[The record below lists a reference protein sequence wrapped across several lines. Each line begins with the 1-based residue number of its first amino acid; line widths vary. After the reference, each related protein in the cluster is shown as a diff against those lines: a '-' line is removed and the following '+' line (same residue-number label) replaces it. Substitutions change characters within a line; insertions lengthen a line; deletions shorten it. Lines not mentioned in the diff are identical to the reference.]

1 MIPTLPDS
9 GLGRT
14 HRLGVIGLWLLA
26 LALCAA
32 VIARTPF
39 VADLSAFLPASAD
52 ARQRVLIDQVRSG
65 APARTLML
73 GITGGDAA
81 QRAAASRTLAAALR
95 DSGLFE
101 QVSNGENDAWAEV
114 GRWVFERRYT
124 LSPAVTP
131 ERFQPDGLREAI
143 DETLSLLG
151 TPAGA
156 LIKPILETDPTGET
170 RRIAEALIPAGAPRT
185 QDGVWVGRS
194 EPRAV
199 LMASTRAPGADL
211 DAMQRAIDR
220 VRADF
225 GPLAAQGLGLQLT
238 GAPVFAVDSR
248 AGIEREVHLLAAAG
262 TVLMS
267 LLLLVAFAS
276 IAALATALLPVATGI
291 AAGIAA
297 VGLVFGNV
305 HGVTL
310 GFGSTLIGEAV
321 DYAIYYLIQARRH
334 GGAGDGWR
342 HWLRENWPT
351 VRLGLLTSVCG
362 FAALLFSGFPGLQ
375 QLGVFSIAGLLAAVA
390 TTRWLMPVLMP
401 DGARGMGLRR
411 QLGRAAR
418 ELFAWLPRTR
428 MLWLA
433 LGIFAVVA
441 MVARGAIWGTELAS
455 LSPIDPAQLALD
467 ASLRADLGA
476 DDSGSLIAVRGDDA
490 QAVLRRAE
498 AVGARLDALVDQGV
512 LGGYSSVARFLP
524 SLETQARRRA
534 ALPAPG
540 ALQAALAEAT
550 ADGPLPAR
558 RLQPFL
564 AAVEQARQPADDTP
578 EQAAT
583 GALAPLVNALL
594 LKGEDGRWTALLP
607 LTPAD
612 AARGIDAPQ
621 VRAALAGVDEV
632 VMLDIGIELRRM
644 YQRYLGE
651 AQAQALVGA
660 VVVLGLIGL
669 SLRAPRRIVAVC
681 QPLLLAVLLTMG
693 GCAALGVPLGIL
705 HLIGLLLVVAVGSNY
720 ALFFDLL
727 RDQPQPDDDTL
738 ASLALANLTLV
749 LSFALLAC
757 SAIPALSAMG
767 RVVAPGALLAL
778 LLSAAFAPKRPA
790 TPTR

>member
-1 MIPTLPDS
+1 MNRRRVLA
-9 GLGRT
+9 
-14 HRLGVIGLWLLA
+14 LWLLA
-26 LALCAA
+26 MAVCAV

-52 ARQRVLIDQVRSG
+52 ARQQVLIDQVRSG
-65 APARTLML
+65 APARTLMM

-81 QRAAASRTLAAALR
+81 QRAAGSKALAAALR
-95 DSGLFE
+95 RSGLFE
-101 QVSNGENDAWAEV
+101 QVSNGENDAWADI

-124 LSPAVTP
+124 LSPAIAP
-131 ERFQPDGLREAI
+131 ERFEAEGLREAI

-156 LIKPILETDPTGET
+156 LVKPILTSDPTGET

-211 DAMQRAIDR
+211 DAMQVAIAR
-220 VRADF
+220 IHAEF
-225 GPLAAQGLGLQLT
+225 APLAAQGLTLQLT

-267 LLLLVAFAS
+267 ALLLVAFAS
-276 IAALATALLPVATGI
+276 LAALGTALLPVASGV

-321 DYAIYYLIQARRH
+321 DYAIYYLIQARGH
-334 GGAGDGWR
+334 GGQGDGWR

-401 DGARGMGLRR
+401 DGARGLGLRR

-418 ELFAWLPRTR
+418 GLFGWLPRTR
-428 MLWLA
+428 AIWLA
-433 LGIFAVVA
+433 LGIFAAVA
-441 MVARGAIWGTELAS
+441 MLARGAIWGTELAS
-455 LSPIDPAQLALD
+455 LSPINPALLALD

-476 DDSGSLIAVRGDDA
+476 DDGGALVAVQGADA
-490 QAVLRRAE
+490 ETVLQRAE
-498 AVGARLDALVDQGV
+498 AVGTRLDRLIDAGTLA
-512 LGGYSSVARFLP
+512 GYSSVARFLP
-524 SLETQARRRA
+524 SLATQQQRRA
-534 ALPAPG
+534 ALPAPD
-540 ALQAALAEAT
+540 ALRQALADASV
-550 ADGPLPAR
+550 DSPLPAA
-558 RLQPFL
+558 RLQAFL
-564 AAVEQARQPADDTP
+564 DAVEQARQRPDDTP
-578 EQAAT
+578 AQAAS

-594 LKGEDGRWTALLP
+594 LQGADGRWTALLP

-612 AARGIDAPQ
+612 PAKGIDAGR
-621 VRAALAGVDEV
+621 VRAALTGLEGVE
-632 VMLDIGIELRRM
+632 MIDIGIELKRV

-651 AQAQALVGA
+651 AQAQALIGA
-660 VVVLGLIGL
+660 AAVIGLIAL
-669 SLRAPRRIVAVC
+669 SLRSPRRVVAVC

-749 LSFALLAC
+749 LSFALLAF

-778 LLSAAFAPKRPA
+778 LLSAAFAPRRPA
-790 TPTR
+790 

>member
-1 MIPTLPDS
+1 MNRRRVLA
-9 GLGRT
+9 
-14 HRLGVIGLWLLA
+14 LWLLA
-26 LALCAA
+26 VALCAA

-52 ARQRVLIDQVRSG
+52 ARQQVLIDQVRSG
-65 APARTLML
+65 APARTLMM
-73 GITGGDAA
+73 GISGGDAA
-81 QRAAASRTLAAALR
+81 QRAAASKALAAALR
-95 DSGLFE
+95 ASGLFE
-101 QVSNGENDAWAEV
+101 QVSNGENDAWADI
-114 GRWVFERRYT
+114 GRWVFEHRYT
-124 LSPAVTP
+124 LSPAITP
-131 ERFQPDGLREAI
+131 ERFQADGLREAI

-156 LIKPILETDPTGET
+156 LVKPILERDPTGET

-220 VRADF
+220 IRADF
-225 GPLAAQGLGLQLT
+225 APLAAQGLALQLT

-248 AGIEREVHLLAAAG
+248 AGIEREVHVLAAAG

-267 LLLLVAFAS
+267 ALLLVAFAS
-276 IAALATALLPVATGI
+276 LAALGAALLPVASGV

-321 DYAIYYLIQARRH
+321 DYAIYYLIQARGH
-334 GGAGDGWR
+334 GGHGDGWR

-401 DGARGMGLRR
+401 DGARGLGLRR
-411 QLGRAAR
+411 QLGRGAR
-418 ELFAWLPRTR
+418 RLFGWLPRTR
-428 MLWLA
+428 LLWLA
-433 LGIFAVVA
+433 LGVFAAVA
-441 MVARGAIWGTELAS
+441 MLARGAIWGTELAS
-455 LSPIDPAQLALD
+455 LSPINPALLALD

-476 DDSGSLIAVRGDDA
+476 DDGGALVAVQAADA
-490 QAVLRRAE
+490 ETVLRRAE
-498 AVGARLDALVDQGV
+498 AVGEKLDLLVDQNV
-512 LGGYSSVARFLP
+512 LAGYSSVARFLP
-524 SLETQARRRA
+524 SLATQQRRRA
-534 ALPAPG
+534 ALPAPD
-540 ALQAALAEAT
+540 ALKQALAQASV
-550 ADGPLPAR
+550 DSPLPAA

-564 AAVEQARQPADDTP
+564 DGVEQARQQADDTP
-578 EQAAT
+578 AQAAA

-594 LKGEDGRWTALLP
+594 LPGADGRWTALLP

-612 AARGIDAPQ
+612 PAQGINANR
-621 VRAALAGVDEV
+621 VRATLAGLDGVE
-632 VMLDIGIELRRM
+632 MIDIGVELKRV

-651 AQAQALVGA
+651 AQAQALIGAA
-660 VVVLGLIGL
+660 VVIGLIAL
-669 SLRAPRRIVAVC
+669 SLRSPRRIVAVC

-727 RDQPQPDDDTL
+727 REQPQPDDDTL

-749 LSFALLAC
+749 LSFALLAF

-778 LLSAAFAPKRPA
+778 LLSAAFAPRRA
-790 TPTR
+790 EASS

>member
-1 MIPTLPDS
+1 MNRRRVLA
-9 GLGRT
+9 
-14 HRLGVIGLWLLA
+14 LWLLA
-26 LALCAA
+26 MAVCAV

-52 ARQRVLIDQVRSG
+52 ARQQVLIDQVRSG
-65 APARTLML
+65 APARTLMM

-81 QRAAASRTLAAALR
+81 QRAAGSKALAAALR
-95 DSGLFE
+95 RSGLFE
-101 QVSNGENDAWAEV
+101 QVSNGENDAWADI

-124 LSPAVTP
+124 LSPAIAP
-131 ERFQPDGLREAI
+131 ERFEAEGLREAI

-156 LIKPILETDPTGET
+156 LVKPILTSDPTGET

-185 QDGVWVGRS
+185 QDGVWVGRR

-211 DAMQRAIDR
+211 DAMQVAIAR
-220 VRADF
+220 IHAEF
-225 GPLAAQGLGLQLT
+225 APLAAQGLALQLT

-267 LLLLVAFAS
+267 ALLLVAFAS
-276 IAALATALLPVATGI
+276 LAALGTALLPVASGV

-321 DYAIYYLIQARRH
+321 DYAIYYLIQARGH
-334 GGAGDGWR
+334 GGQGDGWR

-401 DGARGMGLRR
+401 DGARGLGLRR

-418 ELFAWLPRTR
+418 GLFGWLPRTR
-428 MLWLA
+428 AIWLA
-433 LGIFAVVA
+433 LGIFAAVA
-441 MVARGAIWGTELAS
+441 MLARGAIWGTELAS
-455 LSPIDPAQLALD
+455 LSPINPALLALD

-476 DDSGSLIAVRGDDA
+476 DDGGALVAVQGADA
-490 QAVLRRAE
+490 ETVLQRAE
-498 AVGARLDALVDQGV
+498 AVGTRLDRLVEAGT
-512 LGGYSSVARFLP
+512 LAGYSSVARFLP
-524 SLETQARRRA
+524 SLATQQQRRA
-534 ALPAPG
+534 ALPAPD
-540 ALQAALAEAT
+540 ALRQALADASV
-550 ADGPLPAR
+550 DSPLPAA
-558 RLQPFL
+558 RLQAFL
-564 AAVEQARQPADDTP
+564 DAVEQARQRPDDTP
-578 EQAAT
+578 AQAAS

-594 LKGEDGRWTALLP
+594 LQGADGRWTALLP

-612 AARGIDAPQ
+612 PAKGIDAGR
-621 VRAALAGVDEV
+621 VRAALTGLEGVE
-632 VMLDIGIELRRM
+632 MIDIGVELKRV

-651 AQAQALVGA
+651 AQAQALIGA
-660 VVVLGLIGL
+660 AAVIGLIAL
-669 SLRAPRRIVAVC
+669 SLRSPRRVVAVC

-749 LSFALLAC
+749 LSFALLAF

-778 LLSAAFAPKRPA
+778 LLSAAFAPRRPA
-790 TPTR
+790 

>member
-1 MIPTLPDS
+1 MTTLTP
-9 GLGRT
+9 
-14 HRLGVIGLWLLA
+14 RLRATVIGLWLVA
-26 LALCAA
+26 LALCAL

-52 ARQRVLIDQVRSG
+52 ARQQVLIDQVRSG

-81 QRAAASRTLAAALR
+81 QRAAASKTLAAALR
-95 DSGLFE
+95 ASGLFE

-114 GRWVFERRYT
+114 GRWVFERRYV
-124 LSPAVTP
+124 LSPAITP
-131 ERFQPDGLREAI
+131 ERFQPEGLREAI

-151 TPAGA
+151 TPAGT
-156 LIKPILETDPTGET
+156 LIKPILESDPTGET
-170 RRIAEALIPAGAPRT
+170 RRIAEALIPAGSPRT
-185 QDGVWVGRS
+185 QDGVWVGRQ

-220 VRADF
+220 IRTEFA
-225 GPLAAQGLGLQLT
+225 PLAAQGLALQLT

-267 LLLLVAFAS
+267 ALLLVAFAS
-276 IAALATALLPVATGI
+276 LAALGTALLPVATGV

-321 DYAIYYLIQARRH
+321 DYAIYYLIQARGH
-334 GGAGDGWR
+334 GGRGDGWR

-375 QLGVFSIAGLLAAVA
+375 QLGVFSIAGLLGAVA

-411 QLGRAAR
+411 QLGQASRR
-418 ELFAWLPRTR
+418 LFGWLPRTR
-428 MLWLA
+428 PVWLA
-433 LGIFAVVA
+433 LGLLAAGA
-441 MVARGAIWGTELAS
+441 MLARGAIWGTELSS
-455 LSPIDPAQLALD
+455 LSPVDPAQLALD

-476 DDSGSLIAVRGDDA
+476 DDGGALVAVQGADA
-490 QAVLRRAE
+490 QQVLQRAE
-498 AVGARLDALVDQGV
+498 AVGARLDSLVDQGV
-512 LGGYSSVARFLP
+512 LAGYSSVARFLP
-524 SLETQARRRA
+524 SLQTQQQRRA
-534 ALPAPG
+534 ALPAPE
-540 ALQAALAEAT
+540 ALQQALAEAT
-550 ADGPLPAR
+550 AGGPLPAR
-558 RLQPFL
+558 RLQAFVD
-564 AAVEQARQPADDTP
+564 AVEQARQARDDRP
-578 EQAAT
+578 EDGRAS
-583 GALAPLVNALL
+583 ALAPLVNALL
-594 LKGEDGRWTALLP
+594 LEGPDGRWTALLP
-607 LTPAD
+607 LTPA
-612 AARGIDAPQ
+612 ARGQGLDAPA
-621 VRAALAGVDEV
+621 VSAALAGLDGVEL
-632 VMLDIGIELRRM
+632 LDIGTELRRM

-651 AQAQALVGA
+651 AQAQAGLGALLVI
-660 VVVLGLIGL
+660 GLIAL
-669 SLRAPRRIVAVC
+669 SLRSPRRIVAVC

-727 RDQPQPDDDTL
+727 REQPQPDDDTL

-749 LSFALLAC
+749 LSFALLAF

-778 LLSAAFAPKRPA
+778 LLSAAFAPRRPA
-790 TPTR
+790 

>member
-1 MIPTLPDS
+1 MNRRRVLA
-9 GLGRT
+9 
-14 HRLGVIGLWLLA
+14 LWLLA
-26 LALCAA
+26 MALCAV

-52 ARQRVLIDQVRSG
+52 ARQQVLIDQVRSG
-65 APARTLML
+65 APARTLMM

-81 QRAAASRTLAAALR
+81 QRAAASKALAASLR
-95 DSGLFE
+95 ASGLFE
-101 QVSNGENDAWAEV
+101 QVSNGENDAWADI

-124 LSPAVTP
+124 LSPAITP
-131 ERFQPDGLREAI
+131 ERFEPDGLREAI

-156 LIKPILETDPTGET
+156 LVKPILTSDPTGET

-185 QDGVWVGRS
+185 EDGVWVGRS
-194 EPRAV
+194 DPRAV

-220 VRADF
+220 IRADF
-225 GPLAAQGLGLQLT
+225 APLAAQGLVLQLT

-267 LLLLVAFAS
+267 ALLLVAFAS
-276 IAALATALLPVATGI
+276 LAALGTALLPVASGV
-291 AAGIAA
+291 ACGIAA

-321 DYAIYYLIQARRH
+321 DYAIYYLIQARGH
-334 GGAGDGWR
+334 GVAGEGWR

-375 QLGVFSIAGLLAAVA
+375 QLGVFSIAGLLGAVA

-411 QLGRAAR
+411 QLGHGAR
-418 ELFAWLPRTR
+418 RLFGWLPKTR
-428 MLWLA
+428 AIWLA
-433 LGIFAVVA
+433 LGIFAAVA
-441 MVARGAIWGTELAS
+441 MLARGAIWGTELAS
-455 LSPIDPAQLALD
+455 LSPINPSLLALD

-476 DDSGSLIAVRGDDA
+476 DDGGALVAVQGADA
-490 QAVLRRAE
+490 ETVLQRAE
-498 AVGARLDALVDQGV
+498 AVGARLDRLIDTNV
-512 LGGYSSVARFLP
+512 LAGYSSVARFLP
-524 SLETQARRRA
+524 SLATQQQRRA
-534 ALPAPG
+534 ALPAPD
-540 ALQAALAEAT
+540 ALQQALAT
-550 ADGPLPAR
+550 ASVDSPLPAP

-564 AAVEQARQPADDTP
+564 AAVEQARQGPDDTP
-578 EQAAT
+578 AQAAA
-583 GALAPLVNALL
+583 GPLAPLVNALL
-594 LKGEDGRWTALLP
+594 LQGPDGRWTALLP

-612 AARGIDAPQ
+612 PDKGVDAVR
-621 VRAALAGVDEV
+621 VRAALAGLDGVE
-632 VMLDIGIELRRM
+632 MIDIGVELKRV

-651 AQAQALVGA
+651 AQAQALIGAA
-660 VVVLGLIGL
+660 VVIGLIAL
-669 SLRAPRRIVAVC
+669 SLRSPRRIVAVC

-749 LSFALLAC
+749 LSFALLAF

-778 LLSAAFAPKRPA
+778 LLSAAFAPRRP
-790 TPTR
+790 T